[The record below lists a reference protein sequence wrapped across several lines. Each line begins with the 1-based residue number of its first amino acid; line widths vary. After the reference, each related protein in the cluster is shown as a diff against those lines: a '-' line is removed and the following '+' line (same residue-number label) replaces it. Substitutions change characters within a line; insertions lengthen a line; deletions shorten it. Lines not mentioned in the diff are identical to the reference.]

1 MYTAILLAAGRSS
14 RMGQP
19 KGLLNW
25 EGKPLILH
33 QLEQLKLSGVHRMII
48 VLGHKPEVY
57 KAYIKD
63 DQSTILWNENWDQ
76 GKSSSILTGLTA
88 VEDGC
93 EAVLFVNIDQP
104 LSFRIVNQL
113 IDSFEKS
120 QGRIHIPVFK
130 GRKGHPV
137 LFSTQLLPQLR
148 AVTEETQGLKHVIR
162 DFQDDIVLVDME
174 DWTIL
179 YNFNRPSDYK
189 GERIE

>member
-33 QLEQLKLSGVHRMII
+33 QLEQLKSSAVHRIII

-57 KAYIKD
+57 EAYIKD

-88 VEDGC
+88 VEDAC
-93 EAVLFVNIDQP
+93 EGVLFVNIDQP
-104 LSFRIVNQL
+104 LSFRTVNQL
-113 IDSFEKS
+113 IDSYERS
-120 QGRIHIPVFK
+120 EGRIHIPVFNGK
-130 GRKGHPV
+130 KGHPV
-137 LFSTQLLPQLR
+137 LFSTQLLPQLH

-162 DFQDDIVLVDME
+162 NFQDDIVLVNME
-174 DWTIL
+174 DSTIL
-179 YNFNRPSDYK
+179 YNFNTPSDYK
-189 GERIE
+189 GERVE